1 MPSSPYST
9 LQAPFQVAF
18 DLDGTLLTE
27 GHGEFPVD
35 PSTKLTR
42 FFLGASLR
50 QGTLGLMQTL
60 QQQGVQLG
68 LYTRSN
74 RSALKLRLFF
84 ALSGITLTTIV
95 THQQHEQGIKEG
107 RIPKTLVKYPPAFGF
122 NLLIDNELVVAQ
134 QGERAGFEV
143 VHIASHDRNWTQ
155 RVLASCPT
163 KTQLQPAQALI

>member
-1 MPSSPYST
+1 MSSSPYST
-9 LQAPFQVAF
+9 LQAPFHVAF

-27 GHGEFPVD
+27 GHGEFPVA
-35 PSTKLTR
+35 PSTRLTH
-42 FFLGASLR
+42 FFLGAPLR
-50 QGTLGLMQTL
+50 LGTIELMRTL
-60 QQQGVQLG
+60 QQHGIQLG

-143 VHIASHDRNWTQ
+143 LHIASHDRHWAK
-155 RVLASCPT
+155 RVLASCPAQ
-163 KTQLQPAQALI
+163 TQLQPAGALI